1 MERVSV
7 IGSGT
12 MGHSIAISL
21 AWGDQP
27 VKVYCINNE
36 AAEDALKN
44 IEAKLEVMI
53 THKAISLIEAEEIKN
68 NIKLKTSLEET

>member
-21 AWGDQP
+21 AWHHHP
-27 VKVYCINNE
+27 VKVYCIDEE
-36 AAEDALKN
+36 AVRNAKEN
-44 IEAKLEVMI
+44 IKAKLEVMMNNKVI
-53 THKAISLIEAEEIKN
+53 NDPQAIV
-68 NIKLKTSLEET
+68 

>member
-21 AWGDQP
+21 AWHHHP
-27 VKVYCINNE
+27 VKVYCIDEE
-36 AAEDALKN
+36 AVKNAE
-44 IEAKLEVMI
+44 
-53 THKAISLIEAEEIKN
+53 
-68 NIKLKTSLEET
+68 